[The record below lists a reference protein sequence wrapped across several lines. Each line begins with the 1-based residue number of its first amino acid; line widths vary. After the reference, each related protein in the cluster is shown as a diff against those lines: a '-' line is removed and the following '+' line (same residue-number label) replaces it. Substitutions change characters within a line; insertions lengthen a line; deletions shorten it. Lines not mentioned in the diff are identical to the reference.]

1 MLAYVLAIAIAV
13 GSLAFYL
20 IAFFLPEVHRRQD
33 FIWSG
38 VGLFY
43 ALVLWFCA
51 GRMTGAVLLGQIAS
65 GALVLWL
72 GWQTL
77 SLRWALTPPSV
88 RTPTSWGQV
97 QQRWAT
103 LQAQLTGYGKGRSGL
118 GAMVPRDRSSTI
130 AAVGTDLQG
139 AWTQLRQRI
148 AGPRAQTASDDPKEP
163 IFDPRTPLSAPPAP
177 PQPLTVPPTPPDTPD
192 SETAATTTP
201 PPEATSGPLNPAT
214 AVTLPPGIKQA
225 VIFKEWVGDLV
236 KSFNRPKPNRA
247 VIDIPPRPPV
257 ARADAE
263 AEPIPPE
270 SGAATGGV
278 EPSPEAEPV
287 AQPDGETDTAVTA
300 PSPEAA
306 AMALRGQSL
315 TIASDTSA
323 AAAGASSGW
332 HGDSVEPQA
341 TVAPE
346 PSGETAAPSPK
357 AAPVPPDPGLAAADG
372 EEDTNWVDDDG
383 SDGSPEVTADSGE
396 ASEATAPMEAEV
408 TAEAEPAPSR
418 WLDEGDRT
426 WGDEQP
432 LAPPTLGTVTPE
444 PEPTPEA
451 LDEAAPDAVE
461 PIDEGGGA
469 SSPTPVHEAE
479 SNWDDEDANWPD

>member
-103 LQAQLTGYGKGRSGL
+103 LQKQLTGYGKGRSVL
-118 GAMVPRDRSSTI
+118 GAI

-139 AWTQLRQRI
+139 AWTQLRQRV
-148 AGPRAQTASDDPKEP
+148 AGPRGQTANGAV
-163 IFDPRTPLSAPPAP
+163 FDQRTPLSEPPVP
-177 PQPLTVPPTPPDTPD
+177 PQPPTVPPTPPDTPP
-192 SETAATTTP
+192 SKTATAPTP
-201 PPEATSGPLNPAT
+201 PPEATPGPLNPTT

-225 VIFKEWVGDLV
+225 VVFKDWVGDLV
-236 KSFNRPKPNRA
+236 KSFNRPKPKRA

-257 ARADAE
+257 AREDAKAKPTPPLESGVDTAVSEPGPE
-263 AEPIPPE
+263 AEP
-270 SGAATGGV
+270 AAQPDGGMDTGV
-278 EPSPEAEPV
+278 TEPSPETEESAI
-287 AQPDGETDTAVTA
+287 GT
-300 PSPEAA
+300 PEAA
-306 AMALRGQSL
+306 
-315 TIASDTSA
+315 TE
-323 AAAGASSGW
+323 ASSEAD
-332 HGDSVEPQA
+332 GDDS
-341 TVAPE
+341 VAPE
-346 PSGETAAPSPK
+346 AIAVPEPKVEEAAPS
-357 AAPVPPDPGLAAADG
+357 AAGTPVQPDPVVAAADG
-372 EEDTNWVDDDG
+372 EDDTNWVDDE
-383 SDGSPEVTADSGE
+383 SPDLPPDVAVDAVEG
-396 ASEATAPMEAEV
+396 SEADTSVEVDEVEA
-408 TAEAEPAPSR
+408 TAEPAPSR
-418 WLDEGDRT
+418 WLDDADRS

-432 LAPPTLGTVTPE
+432 LAPPQLGTVTPE
-444 PEPTPEA
+444 PEPTTEA
-451 LDEAAPDAVE
+451 LDEAAPDTVK

-469 SSPTPVHEAE
+469 SSPTPANETE

>member
-65 GALVLWL
+65 GTLVLWL

-103 LQAQLTGYGKGRSGL
+103 LQKQLTGYGKGRSVL
-118 GAMVPRDRSSTI
+118 GAI

-148 AGPRAQTASDDPKEP
+148 AGPRGQTASDA
-163 IFDPRTPLSAPPAP
+163 IFDPRTPLSEPPAP
-177 PQPLTVPPTPPDTPD
+177 PPPPTVSPAPPDTPN
-192 SETAATTTP
+192 SEPTATATP
-201 PPEATSGPLNPAT
+201 PPEATPGPLNPT
-214 AVTLPPGIKQA
+214 SAVTLPPGIKQA
-225 VIFKEWVGDLV
+225 VVFKDWVGDLV
-236 KSFNRPKPNRA
+236 KSFNRPKPKRA

-257 ARADAE
+257 AREDAK
-263 AEPIPPE
+263 AKPAPPPE
-270 SGAATGGV
+270 SGADTAVVEPSSEPEPAAQPDGGMDTGV
-278 EPSPEAEPV
+278 TEPSPETEESAI
-287 AQPDGETDTAVTA
+287 GT
-300 PSPEAA
+300 PEAA
-306 AMALRGQSL
+306 
-315 TIASDTSA
+315 TE
-323 AAAGASSGW
+323 ASSEAD
-332 HGDSVEPQA
+332 GDDSIAPEA
-341 TVAPE
+341 IAAPE
-346 PSGETAAPSPK
+346 PKVEEAAPS
-357 AAPVPPDPGLAAADG
+357 AADAPGQPDPVAAAADG
-372 EEDTNWVDDDG
+372 EDDTNWVDDEPPDL
-383 SDGSPEVTADSGE
+383 SPEVPVDTNEG
-396 ASEATAPMEAEV
+396 SEADALVEVDEVEA
-408 TAEAEPAPSR
+408 TAEPAPSR
-418 WLDEGDRT
+418 WLDDADRS

-432 LAPPTLGTVTPE
+432 LAPPQLGTVATE
-444 PEPTPEA
+444 PEPTTTEA
-451 LDEAAPDAVE
+451 LDEAAPDTVK
-461 PIDEGGGA
+461 PINEGGGE